1 MGFVF
6 RLQTVLDH
14 RLHQEDLALNE
25 LAKHL
30 KAQQDCE
37 SQIAWMNE
45 ELKRAR
51 QELTEKEARGIRAQ
65 DYILANEYVTVIRLQ
80 TMREQSRLPLLRLNT
95 EQARAKLIEATRAR
109 KVLETLKDRHRAQWE
124 REQLALEQ
132 KLLDE
137 VAVGR
142 FARRQAI

>member
-1 MGFVF
+1 VGFVF
-6 RLQTVLDH
+6 RLDPVLDH
-14 RLHQEDLALNE
+14 RRHLEDLALNE
-25 LAKHL
+25 LAMRL

-37 SQIAWMNE
+37 RQIAWMHE
-45 ELKRAR
+45 ELNRAR
-51 QELTEKEARGIRAQ
+51 QDLAEKEIRGIRAQ

-80 TMREQSRLPLLRLNT
+80 AMREQARLPVLRLAT
-95 EQARAKLIEATRAR
+95 EQARTKLVEATRAR
-109 KVLETLKDRHRAQWE
+109 KVLETLKDRHRARWE

-142 FARRQAI
+142 FARRQAL

>member
-14 RLHQEDLALNE
+14 RLHLEDLALNE

>member
-6 RLQTVLDH
+6 RLETVLAH
-14 RLHQEDLALNE
+14 RRHLEDLALNE
-25 LAKHL
+25 LAKRL

-37 SQIAWMNE
+37 RQIAWMHE
-45 ELKRAR
+45 ELIRAR
-51 QELTEKEARGIRAQ
+51 QELTEKESRGIRAQ

-80 TMREQSRLPLLRLNT
+80 AMREQSRLPVLRLET
-95 EQARAKLIEATRAR
+95 DQARARLIEATRAR
-109 KVLETLKDRHRAQWE
+109 KVLETLKGHHRAQWE

-142 FARRQAI
+142 FARRQAT

>member
-6 RLQTVLDH
+6 RLETVLDH
-14 RLHQEDLALNE
+14 RRHLEDLALNE
-25 LAKHL
+25 LARRL

-37 SQIAWMNE
+37 SQIVWMHE

-51 QELTEKEARGIRAQ
+51 QELTEREARGIRAQ
-65 DYILANEYVTVIRLQ
+65 DYILANEYLTVIRLQ
-80 TMREQSRLPLLRLNT
+80 AMREQSRLPLLRLET
-95 EQARAKLIEATRAR
+95 DQARAKLIEATRAR

-124 REQLALEQ
+124 RQQLALEQ

-142 FARRQAI
+142 FARRQAL

>member
-1 MGFVF
+1 MAFVF

-14 RLHQEDLALNE
+14 RRHLEDLALNE
-25 LAKHL
+25 LAKHQ

-37 SQIAWMNE
+37 AQIAWMHQ
-45 ELKRAR
+45 ELQRAR
-51 QELTEKEARGIRAQ
+51 QELTEKETKGIRAQ

-80 TMREQSRLPLLRLNT
+80 AMREQSRLPLLRLHT
-95 EQARAKLIEATRAR
+95 QEAREKLIEATRAR
-109 KVLETLKDRHRAQWE
+109 KVLETLRDRHREQWE
-124 REQLALEQ
+124 REQMALEQ

-142 FARRQAI
+142 YVRRQGT